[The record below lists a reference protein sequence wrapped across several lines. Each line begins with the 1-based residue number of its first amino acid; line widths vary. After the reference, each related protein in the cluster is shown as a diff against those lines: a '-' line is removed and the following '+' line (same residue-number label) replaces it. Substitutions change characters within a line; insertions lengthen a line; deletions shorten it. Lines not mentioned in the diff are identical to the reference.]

1 MKINKSYVWA
11 GVMSLAIA
19 GWLASGE
26 LMSSTTPAE
35 EPVEEKTTSLF
46 RVEVQTMTA
55 GTRQPELIIRGR
67 TEALRNVEVRARTA
81 GIVEEIARNEGDP
94 VKSGDLLCRLD
105 MGAKT
110 AKLAEEKAK
119 LASTKLEL
127 DVANKLL
134 KQQFAARTKQ
144 AAEQANYDAAKAAVE
159 QMEREI
165 SYTSISAPI
174 NGVID
179 TRPAEPG
186 SFLQMGSVCARVLVL
201 DPLLILGQVSERD
214 VAKLKPGMEGSARL
228 VTGETVQGT
237 IRHIAS
243 SADATTRTFRVELE
257 VPNPGNKLRDGV
269 TSELRIPLDADKA
282 HKFSPALLALDDEG
296 RIGVRIIENKEVVRF
311 VPVKILGDEK
321 DGVWV
326 SGLPETVTLIT
337 TGQEYVVDGQKVD
350 AVFRDSPA
358 LVEKSQ

>member
-1 MKINKSYVWA
+1 MKIKKSYVWA
-11 GVMSLAIA
+11 CIMSLVIA

-26 LMSSTTPAE
+26 LMSSTPPAE
-35 EPVEEKTTSLF
+35 EPVAEKPASLF

-55 GTRQPELIIRGR
+55 SKRQPELIIRGR
-67 TEALRNVEVRARTA
+67 TEALRNVDVRARTA
-81 GIVEEIARNEGDP
+81 GIVEEVARNEGDS
-94 VKSGDLLCRLD
+94 VKTGDLLCRLD
-105 MGAKT
+105 IGIRA

-119 LASTKLEL
+119 LASSKLEL
-127 DVANKLL
+127 DAANRLL

-165 SYTSISAPI
+165 GYTSVSAPI
-174 NGVID
+174 NGIID

-186 SFLQMGSVCARVLVL
+186 SFLQVGSVCARVLVL
-201 DPLLILGQVSERD
+201 DPLLVIGQVSERD
-214 VAKLKPGMEGSARL
+214 VAKLKPGMEGNARL
-228 VTGETVQGT
+228 VTGERVKGT

-257 VPNPGNKLRDGV
+257 VPNPNNSLRDGV
-269 TSELRIPLDADKA
+269 TSELRIPLDADRA
-282 HKFSPALLALDDEG
+282 HKFSPALLSLDDQG
-296 RIGVRIIENKEVVRF
+296 RIGVRVIENEQVVRF
-311 VPVKILGDEK
+311 LPVKILGDEK

-326 SGLPETVTLIT
+326 AGLPETINLIT

-350 AVFRDSPA
+350 AVFKETSA